1 MILSPRFEK
10 STFFLRKS
18 NILRELIWGERFYF
32 FFYREVEVSKGGL
45 DKLNAPFPVCYQF
58 NPWQDHHNVIGSG
71 HSHCLSLPLQ
81 HIKIK
86 YIGHKKTC
94 KKAFAAVSFSE
105 FWTGFLN
112 RVLINGRTFQWK
124 RARGPWLRP
133 TTLLWP
139 WVQPVVGLQ
148 SHFGTHRLAKP
159 SIPVVGASFAGTWH
173 LPMNNYE
180 II

>member
-86 YIGHKKTC
+86 YIGHIKKHV
-94 KKAFAAVSFSE
+94 KKLLRQFPSVNSGLDSSTE
-105 FWTGFLN
+105 CWLTGEHFN
-112 RVLINGRTFQWK
+112 E
-124 RARGPWLRP
+124 RGPEDHDFGQLLFCDHGFSLLLGYSP
-133 TTLLWP
+133 TLAHTDWQNQAYQLSAP
-139 WVQPVVGLQ
+139 HLQ
-148 SHFGTHRLAKP
+148 APGTCQWTIMK
-159 SIPVVGASFAGTWH
+159 
-173 LPMNNYE
+173 
-180 II
+180 

>member
-10 STFFLRKS
+10 STFFLPKS

-58 NPWQDHHNVIGSG
+58 NPWQDHHNAIGSG

-86 YIGHKKTC
+86 YIGHIKKTC

-112 RVLINGRTFQWK
+112 RVLINGRTFQ
-124 RARGPWLRP
+124 
-133 TTLLWP
+133 
-139 WVQPVVGLQ
+139 
-148 SHFGTHRLAKP
+148 
-159 SIPVVGASFAGTWH
+159 
-173 LPMNNYE
+173 
-180 II
+180 